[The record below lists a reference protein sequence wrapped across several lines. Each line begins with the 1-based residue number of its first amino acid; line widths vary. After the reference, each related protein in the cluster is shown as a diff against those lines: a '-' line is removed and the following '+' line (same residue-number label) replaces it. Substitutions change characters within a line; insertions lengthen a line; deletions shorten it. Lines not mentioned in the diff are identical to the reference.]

1 MSQQGKDTLGRP
13 LIGFLS
19 PRHAVGLIALAG
31 ILLLPVAS
39 VPAILATDPAIPERT
54 LTDNTS
60 WWWYYGQ
67 SESSLKS
74 RYDRNRARIIDI
86 EVESA
91 SPHRFSAAMVA
102 NAGPHASGWW
112 WYYGQTE
119 SSLKSRY
126 QRNRARILDL
136 EAYQVDGR
144 TRFAA
149 VLVPNTGSNAVSWW
163 WYYGL
168 TFDGIG
174 QRLNQHS
181 ARLVDLDAYTV
192 NGQRRYAAVMVSNKG
207 SLARG
212 WWYYINVSA
221 DFIATKLSEN
231 RARLLDVESLG
242 SGRFMAIMVR
252 ENDLNPG
259 RDVAHYQASSQF
271 AVLDRDDDTATRLW
285 WYHGVSAGEIQTIW
299 RRHWGRIVD
308 VESVG
313 TGRSR
318 TFSVLLLDNGIR
330 TTGQYV
336 PSLASFDKQ
345 VVDLMKQWSVP
356 GAALAVVKG
365 GRLVL
370 ARGYGLGDLEQGAN
384 VQPDHLFRIAS
395 VSKPV
400 TRSAIFRLRNEGKL
414 SLTDKAFDHLAY
426 LKPNQLAD
434 PRIDDITIQHLLDHT
449 AGWDINKL
457 GFDPMFYSD
466 QVASALN
473 TSRPSSCANVIRY
486 MLANHPLNDTPG
498 ATNAYSN
505 FGYCI
510 LGRIVEQVSGQPYE
524 QHVQQA
530 ILTPAGISKM
540 RIGRSLLS
548 GRAPGEVKYYD
559 RPLAPLASSVFP
571 SGANSVPWPY
581 GGFYL
586 EAMDAHGGWI
596 ASAVDLA
603 RYALDATPTPYSG
616 NWAFEGSLPGTRSRV
631 VRSGDLIMAVV
642 FNTRPIKDIDQAL
655 NQASAAVN
663 AWPGHDLF
671 GLYN

>member
-1 MSQQGKDTLGRP
+1 MSQQLKETMGKDQR
-13 LIGFLS
+13 GFVS
-19 PRHAVGLIALAG
+19 PRYMVTLIALLGA
-31 ILLLPVAS
+31 LLLPVTS
-39 VPAILATDPAIPERT
+39 VPASLATDPAIPERT
-54 LTDNTS
+54 LTDSTS

-74 RYDRNRARIIDI
+74 AYDRNRARIIDI

-91 SPHRFSAAMVA
+91 SPYRFSAAMVA
-102 NAGPHASGWW
+102 NSGPYASGWW

-119 SSLKSRY
+119 SSLKDRY
-126 QRNRARILDL
+126 QRNRARVLDL
-136 EAYQVDGR
+136 EVYQVNGR

-149 VLVPNTGSNAVSWW
+149 VLVPNTGSGAVSWW

-174 QRLNQHS
+174 QRLSQHN
-181 ARLVDLDAYTV
+181 ARLIDLDTYVV
-192 NGQRRYAAVMVSNKG
+192 NGQRRYAAVMVSNTG
-207 SLARG
+207 ALARG
-212 WWYYINVSA
+212 WWYYINVTA

-231 RARLLDVESLG
+231 RARLLDVERLG
-242 SGRFMAIMVR
+242 SDRFMAIMVR
-252 ENDLNPG
+252 ENDLNSG
-259 RDVAHYQASSQF
+259 RDVVLYQNSSQF
-271 AVLDRDDDTATRLW
+271 AVLDRDDDTATRVW
-285 WYHGVSAGEIQTIW
+285 WYHGVSSAEIQTIW
-299 RRHWGRIVD
+299 RRHWGRIID

-336 PSLASFDKQ
+336 ASLASFDTRMI
-345 VVDLMKQWSVP
+345 DLVKQWSVP

-370 ARGYGLGDLEQGAN
+370 ARGYGLGDLEQGTAAE
-384 VQPDHLFRIAS
+384 PDDLFRIAS

-414 SLTDKAFDHLAY
+414 ALTDKAFDHLAS

-434 PRIDDITIQHLLDHT
+434 SRINDITIQHLLDHT
-449 AGWDINKL
+449 GGWDIDKL

-466 QVASALN
+466 QVASALG
-473 TSRPSSCANVIRY
+473 TSRPSSCSNVIRY
-486 MLANHPLNDTPG
+486 MLGNHALNYTPG
-498 ATNAYSN
+498 MTYAYSN

-510 LGRIVEQVSGQPYE
+510 LGRIVETVSGQTYE
-524 QHVQQA
+524 NYVRQM
-530 ILTPAGISKM
+530 ILNPTGITGM
-540 RIGRSLLS
+540 RIGRTLLS
-548 GRAPGEVKYYD
+548 GRFPGEVKYYD
-559 RPLAPLASSVFP
+559 RPLASLASSVFP
-571 SGANSVPWPY
+571 SGPNSVPWPY
-581 GGFYL
+581 GGFHL

-603 RYALDATPTPYSG
+603 RYALNATPTPYSG

-631 VRSGDLIMAVV
+631 VRSGDLIMAAV
-642 FNTRPIKDIDQAL
+642 FNTRPIEDIDQAL